1 MNDLEQR
8 VKTLETKVKVL
19 EETLE
24 TLKNMSLSEQM
35 GSFIQSRQ
43 KSLRMVELLNSV
55 SDDDKLDFDK
65 ERATLDNVR
74 EAKRNV
80 DEQLSRAIKNASSFS
95 EDYPDD
101 PRYFNYEI
109 ETGKEE
115 TRNGRPNAIS
125 ALTHYVGKGIRITSY
140 NGFETERVIV
150 PKEIDGYTVVSI
162 GEKAFMNAS
171 ISQIILPSTLKGIML
186 SAFEGCQNL
195 TNIDLPDGLEYL
207 GSSCFQNTALAAIAI
222 PDSVISLGCYCFKD
236 CKNLEKVSLGKRV
249 TTIDYCAFEGCSKLT
264 NLSLPESLQRI
275 KFQVFTGTNIR
286 KIIFPENLKNVS
298 SEIFKQ
304 NSYSYGRSTSQ
315 ITCVF
320 LGKETIIEGGLSSI
334 NTAFHGVGLIYCLPG
349 SQVQKYAREH
359 QIPIKPLSEFR
370 MEDYQ

>member
-55 SDDDKLDFDK
+55 SDDEKLDFEK
-65 ERATLDNVR
+65 ERAMLENVR

-80 DEQLSRAIKNASSFS
+80 DEQLSRAIKNESILS

-109 ETGKEE
+109 ETGKEQ
-115 TRNGRPNAIS
+115 TDIGPPDVVS
-125 ALTHYVGKGIRITSY
+125 ALAPYVGKGIRITSY

-162 GEKAFMNAS
+162 GEKAFMNAP
-171 ISQIILPSTLKGIML
+171 ISEVVLPKSLKAILRE
-186 SAFEGCQNL
+186 AFRGCSNIKH
-195 TNIDLPDGLEYL
+195 IDLPDTIEYL
-207 GSSCFQNTALAAIAI
+207 GS
-222 PDSVISLGCYCFKD
+222 YCFADSGIVDLVLPSSLTKVPNVCCCS
-236 CKNLEKVSLGKRV
+236 CKQLKKVSFGTRV
-249 TTIDYCAFEGCSKLT
+249 TTIGHAAFRGCSEIREI
-264 NLSLPESLQRI
+264 SLPESLLNVEA
-275 KFQVFTGTNIR
+275 KSFEGTSISTM
-286 KIIFPENLKNVS
+286 IFPSNV
-298 SEIFKQ
+298 KQ
-304 NSYSYGRSTSQ
+304 VSKETFGDKYTRRKHDVV
-315 ITCVF
+315 CVF
-320 LGKETIIEGGLSSI
+320 LGKETVVDVESFETFPLVS
-334 NTAFHGVGLIYCLPG
+334 LIYCLPG
-349 SQVQKYAREH
+349 SKIQQIARERK
-359 QIPIKPLSEFR
+359 IPMKPLSDFR

>member
-1 MNDLEQR
+1 MNNLEQR
-8 VKTLETKVKVL
+8 VKMLEDKVKLL

-24 TLKNMSLSEQM
+24 TIKNMSLSEQM

-55 SDDDKLDFDK
+55 SSDEKLDFEK
-65 ERATLDNVR
+65 ERATLENVR

-80 DEQLSRAIKNASSFS
+80 DEQISRAIKNESSFS

-101 PRYFNYEI
+101 PRYFNYEF
-109 ETGKEE
+109 ETGKEQ
-115 TRNGRPNAIS
+115 TRNGRPNVVS
-125 ALTHYVGKGIRITSY
+125 ALAPYVGKGIRITSY

-195 TNIDLPDGLEYL
+195 THIDLPEGLGYL
-207 GSSCFQNTALAAIAI
+207 GSSCFQNTALSSIAI
-222 PDSVISLGCYCFKD
+222 PNTVVSLGCYCFKG
-236 CKNLEKVSLGKRV
+236 CKNLVKISLGNRLS
-249 TTIDYCAFEGCSKLT
+249 TIEYCAFEGCSQLT
-264 NLSLPESLQRI
+264 SLSLPDSLESI
-275 KFQVFTGTNIR
+275 SFQVFSGTNIR
-286 KIIFPENLKNVS
+286 TIIFPENLKKVS
-298 SEIFKQ
+298 SEAFKQ
-304 NSYSYGRSTSQ
+304 NFLGRTFTQ
-315 ITCVF
+315 VICVF
-320 LGKETIIEGGLSSI
+320 LGRDTIIDKGLSSG
-334 NTAFHGVGLIYCLPG
+334 FQGVSLIYCLPG
-349 SQVQKYAREH
+349 SQVQKYAREY
-359 QIPIKPLSEFR
+359 QISIKPLSEFR

>member
-1 MNDLEQR
+1 MSDLEYR
-8 VKTLETKVKVL
+8 VKVLEDKVKLL

-35 GSFIQSRQ
+35 GYFIRSRQ

-65 ERATLDNVR
+65 ERATLENVR

-109 ETGKEE
+109 ETGKEQA
-115 TRNGRPNAIS
+115 RIGSPNVVS
-125 ALTHYVGKGIRITSY
+125 ALSPYVGKGIRITSY

-162 GEKAFMNAS
+162 GEKAFMNARV
-171 ISQIILPSTLKGIML
+171 SQIILPSTLKGIML
-186 SAFEGCQNL
+186 SAFEGCRNL
-195 TNIDLPDGLEYL
+195 NHLDLPDGLEYL
-207 GSSCFQNTALAAIAI
+207 GSSCFENTALFSIAI
-222 PDSVISLGCYCFKD
+222 PDTVTFLGCYCFKG
-236 CKNLEKVSLGKRV
+236 CKNLEQISLGKRV
-249 TTIDYCAFEGCSKLT
+249 ATIDYCAFESCSKLSSI
-264 NLSLPESLQRI
+264 SLPESLQSI
-275 KFQVFTGTNIR
+275 SFNVFSGTNIR
-286 KIIFPENLKNVS
+286 MIILPENLKEVS
-298 SEIFKQ
+298 SKAFEQ
-304 NSYSYGRSTSQ
+304 DSYGRSASQ

-320 LGKETIIEGGLSSI
+320 LGRETIIRKTLSSG
-334 NTAFHGVGLIYCLPG
+334 FQGVSLIYCLPG

-359 QIPIKPLSEFR
+359 QISIKPLSEFR

>member
-8 VKTLETKVKVL
+8 VKTLEDKVKLL

-55 SDDDKLDFDK
+55 SDDDKLDFEK
-65 ERATLDNVR
+65 ELVTLENVR
-74 EAKRNV
+74 EAKRTV
-80 DEQLSRAIKNASSFS
+80 DEQLSRALKNASSFS

-109 ETGKEE
+109 ENGKEQ
-115 TRNGRPNAIS
+115 TRNGRPDVVL
-125 ALTHYVGKGIRITSY
+125 ALAPYVGKGIRITSY

-195 TNIDLPDGLEYL
+195 THLDLPDGLEYL
-207 GSSCFQNTALAAIAI
+207 GSSCFENTALSSIAI
-222 PDSVISLGCYCFKD
+222 PDTVISLGRYCFRG
-236 CKNLEKVSLGKRV
+236 CKNLEKISLGKRV
-249 TTIDYCAFEGCSKLT
+249 ATIDYCAFESCSKLT
-264 NLSLPESLQRI
+264 SLSLPESLQSI
-275 KFQVFTGTNIR
+275 SFQVFSGTNIR
-286 KIIFPENLKNVS
+286 MIIFPENLKKVS
-298 SEIFKQ
+298 SEAFEQ
-304 NSYSYGRSTSQ
+304 HSYGRSTSQ

-320 LGKETIIEGGLSSI
+320 LGRETIIDKGLSSG
-334 NTAFHGVGLIYCLPG
+334 FQGVSLIYCLPG

-359 QIPIKPLSEFR
+359 QISIRPLSEFR